1 MKASLEKNSTSII
14 DAFIKEPSKI
24 DSGTIRLKLV
34 QDKKNSYIV
43 SELPYRKNIMHYE
56 FNMSRKEPKS
66 IGDFDYIL
74 EVVGDNGDTEET
86 RKMKLFRGAPHHIS
100 GAVKKIRNDFRVVAK
115 THNGS
120 IVYLFKR
127 LPSDEHCPSCWDND
141 LMASS
146 NTSCSVCGGTG
157 FIRIYSKPYKTY
169 GSSVNF
175 TNEKYGT
182 QDQGKTME
190 DTSVVLSTVADFVL
204 TTDDILFYAK
214 TGDFYRVK
222 ARTISELQTYPV
234 LQRLILDLMP
244 SDSPEVETAKK
255 ILEQETKK

>member
-1 MKASLEKNSTSII
+1 MNAYLEKSSTSII
-14 DAFIKEPSKI
+14 DAFIREPSKI

-34 QDKKNSYIV
+34 QDKRNNYSV

-56 FNMSRKEPKS
+56 FDLSRREPKS

-74 EVVGDNGDTEET
+74 EVEDRNGNIEET
-86 RKMKLFRGAPHHIS
+86 KRMKLFRGAPHHIS
-100 GAVKKIRNDFRVVAK
+100 GAVKKIRNDFRIVAK

-120 IVYLFKR
+120 VVYLFKR
-127 LPSDEHCPSCWDND
+127 LPSDEHCKLCWDND
-141 LMASS
+141 LMASN
-146 NTSCSVCGGTG
+146 NTSCSACGGTG

-169 GSSVNF
+169 GSSIDF

-190 DTSVVLSTVADFVL
+190 DTSVILSTIADFVL
-204 TTDDILFYAK
+204 TTDDMLFYAK

-222 ARTISELQTYPV
+222 ARTVSELQSYPV
-234 LQRLILDLMP
+234 LQKFVLDLMP
-244 SDSPEVETAKK
+244 SDSPEAETARK
-255 ILEQETKK
+255 ILEQEIKK